1 MQKIVFLTLLLTAAV
16 LATSS
21 VETGRT
27 ERVVP
32 SWQHLWDGL
41 VPADQGQ
48 SAGTSNVIK
57 SNESNWALQGSGG
70 SGTPSEFDDPNWQRP
85 ARDWG
90 NDILVGAPGYESSGR
105 ISVDND
111 DVTDDIYVCM
121 LNRDGTTADTAH
133 IWRSTDGGATW
144 QRHWPIAGNSS
155 AVGDLNDAQIL
166 CGHGPGD
173 TTWLYIVSAASNA
186 GLRIRRSTPDTS
198 AFLWVTIDTT
208 TTVVRVAI
216 DRNIENPEHL
226 FCVWTEAD
234 GDIRAM
240 SSTNA
245 GQTWGNADYVA
256 AGRRGASFAA
266 GGDGYGYVAY
276 MDDTDST
283 YYRVGRFTNNLI
295 SPGWSFETIDSVSTQ
310 RFREV
315 AIAAD
320 RTAPG
325 DSQVA
330 IALAIQRYTGNG
342 NIYPRY
348 GWTFNGGTSW
358 SANFWPV
365 TNQSRETWQMHFPRI
380 RRSYDSPLFRA
391 IVSVPET
398 TTSWDTIVYAFTRTD
413 DPTNWEDRG
422 EHNDYRNTGE
432 VSHDIGFSGL
442 TGGGFIAYREYGL
455 GDVWFDGYDFTGIGA
470 GPMPVQPCRMTTVF
484 GGEANLSLPKRSRV
498 SASVYD
504 QDGRLVRKLINGILE
519 AGRHRLDPGVT
530 SGVCFLR
537 VAVDGKVETAKLV
550 RLQ

>member
-1 MQKIVFLTLLLTAAV
+1 MQKRFILTLLLTAAV
-16 LATSS
+16 LAASS
-21 VETGRT
+21 VETGPT
-27 ERVVP
+27 EQQVP
-32 SWQHLWDGL
+32 PWQHLWDGL
-41 VPADQGQ
+41 VPVDQGQ
-48 SAGTSNVIK
+48 SDGASNVIK
-57 SNESNWALQGSGG
+57 SSEPNWALQGSGG
-70 SGTPSEFDDPNWQRP
+70 AGTSSEFDDPNWRQP

-111 DVTDDIYVCM
+111 DETDDIYVCM

-432 VSHDIGFSGL
+432 VSHDIGHSGL
-442 TGGGFIAYREYGL
+442 TNGGFIAYRQYGS
-455 GDVWFDGYDFTGIGA
+455 GNVWFDGYDFTGVA
-470 GPMPVQPCRMTTVF
+470 TSPTPVQPRRMTTVF
-484 GGEANLSLPKRSRV
+484 GGEARLTLPKRSRV
-498 SASVYD
+498 TASVYD
-504 QDGRLVRKLINGILE
+504 QDGRLVQRLIDGTLE
-519 AGRHRLDPGVT
+519 AGGHRLNPDVT

-537 VAVDGKVETAKLV
+537 VAVDGKVETAKLL